1 MMKRKNRLFA
11 VMTMAMMLGAGTLTG
26 CGGTVQEAAGETVQE
41 TAGEVTMQDAAASV
55 VPETGVLYV
64 KVNPEVAVHYD
75 DQGIV
80 TAVEGVNSD
89 GISLVQNAEQFIGRE
104 CREVVRD
111 LVEDINEAGYFT
123 EEIEGE
129 NRQIVIEVEKGSA
142 IPDQEFLNEIVADV
156 QGYVSTMQ
164 LTSDIDIE
172 GATDYTATDYG
183 PNADGATGYDDTDY
197 GPNADGVTDYDDTD
211 YGPNADGVTD
221 YDDTDYGPNADGVTD
236 YAEPAASTVA
246 TNYDDTDYGP
256 NADGVTDYDD
266 TDYGPNADGVTDY
279 DDTDYGPNADGV
291 TDYVEPAP
299 APSPVPAPSGD
310 SSYGDTNYDD
320 GGSDYDLEASDGD
333 SNYDDGGSNYDDGGS
348 DYDD

>member
-1 MMKRKNRLFA
+1 MRKRNYRLFA
-11 VMTMAMMLGAGTLTG
+11 AAVMGLMLGTGILTG
-26 CGGTVQEAAGETVQE
+26 CGSEVQESSANVKEETTEEFALQE
-41 TAGEVTMQDAAASV
+41 TAASV
-55 VPETGVLYV
+55 VPELGVLYV

-75 DQGIV
+75 SQGIV
-80 TAVEGVNSD
+80 TAVEGVNDD
-89 GISLVQNAEQFIGRE
+89 GIALVQDTSQFVGRQ

-111 LVEDINEAGYFT
+111 LVEDINEAGYFA

-129 NRQIVIEVEKGSA
+129 GRRIVIEVEKGSS

-164 LTSDIDIE
+164 LFSDIDIE

-183 PNADGATGYDDTDY
+183 PDADGVTNYDDTDYGPDADGVTDYDDTDYGPNADGVTNYDDTDY

-211 YGPNADGVTD
+211 YGPNADGVT
-221 YDDTDYGPNADGVTD
+221 N
-236 YAEPAASTVA
+236 
-246 TNYDDTDYGP
+246 
-256 NADGVTDYDD
+256 YDD

-291 TDYVEPAP
+291 TDYVEPEAAP
-299 APSPVPAPSGD
+299 A
-310 SSYGDTNYDD
+310 GDTNYDD
-320 GGSDYDLEASDGD
+320 GGSDYDQESDDGD
-333 SNYDDGGSNYDDGGS
+333 SNYDQGSDDGDSNYDDGGS

>member
-89 GISLVQNAEQFIGRE
+89 GISLVQNVEQFIGRE

-236 YAEPAASTVA
+236 Y
-246 TNYDDTDYGP
+246 DDTDYGP

>member
-41 TAGEVTMQDAAASV
+41 TTKEVSMQEAAASV

-164 LTSDIDIE
+164 LISDIDIE
-172 GATDYTATDYG
+172 GATDYTA
-183 PNADGATGYDDTDY
+183 
-197 GPNADGVTDYDDTD
+197 
-211 YGPNADGVTD
+211 
-221 YDDTDYGPNADGVTD
+221 
-236 YAEPAASTVA
+236 
-246 TNYDDTDYGP
+246 
-256 NADGVTDYDD
+256 

>member
-236 YAEPAASTVA
+236 Y
-246 TNYDDTDYGP
+246 
-256 NADGVTDYDD
+256 
-266 TDYGPNADGVTDY
+266 
-279 DDTDYGPNADGV
+279 
-291 TDYVEPAP
+291 VEPAP

-348 DYDD
+348 NYDDGGSDYDD

>member
-236 YAEPAASTVA
+236 Y
-246 TNYDDTDYGP
+246 
-256 NADGVTDYDD
+256 
-266 TDYGPNADGVTDY
+266 

-333 SNYDDGGSNYDDGGS
+333 SNYDDGGSNYDADGEDGDS
-348 DYDD
+348 GYDD

>member
-211 YGPNADGVTD
+211 YGPNADRVCG
-221 YDDTDYGPNADGVTD
+221 
-236 YAEPAASTVA
+236 AAGRHRCDV
-246 TNYDDTDYGP
+246 
-256 NADGVTDYDD
+256 
-266 TDYGPNADGVTDY
+266 
-279 DDTDYGPNADGV
+279 
-291 TDYVEPAP
+291 
-299 APSPVPAPSGD
+299 
-310 SSYGDTNYDD
+310 
-320 GGSDYDLEASDGD
+320 L
-333 SNYDDGGSNYDDGGS
+333 
-348 DYDD
+348 